1 MVFCFGFGFGRDA
14 VIGAMW
20 LRNVCV
26 SVLVVVAVAVLC
38 RSLLPLVVVFELVF
52 YLDGLPA
59 SSYPTQFLCLRL
71 VGQVPISG
79 WCACTWV
86 LAILLFPLIYLF
98 PTLSTLFLLF
108 PTLPYF
114 QPSYLALL
122 CVST

>member
-1 MVFCFGFGFGRDA
+1 MRVSAGGSGGGGALWGPSGGGF
-14 VIGAMW
+14 
-20 LRNVCV
+20 L
-26 SVLVVVAVAVLC
+26 
-38 RSLLPLVVVFELVF
+38 ELVF
-52 YLDGLPA
+52 YLVGLPA

-79 WCACTWV
+79 WCACTGV
-86 LAILLFPLIYLF
+86 LANLLFPLIYLF